1 MRTRPAATANSPSS
15 SLRLRHAR
23 FEDVPEI
30 LRLIRRAVEHGCR
43 DHYAPP
49 QRREVCASYERSL
62 FVEVIGPCETIVAER
77 DGALAG
83 VAQLDLAAGRL
94 RALFVDATAQR
105 AGVGRALLAK
115 VEERATRRGCVRLH
129 GAMSL
134 NAVPF
139 YVKAGFRP
147 CPGPERLAA
156 TDVDVAVPVVRMEKR
171 LRPPRL

>member
-1 MRTRPAATANSPSS
+1 MRTRPVATVHSPAS
-15 SLRLRHAR
+15 SLRLRSAR

-30 LRLIRRAVEHGCR
+30 LRLIRRAVEHACR
-43 DHYAPP
+43 EHYAPA
-49 QRREVCASYERSL
+49 QRREVCASYERNL

-77 DGALAG
+77 DGLLAG

-94 RALFVDATAQR
+94 RALFVDADLQR
-105 AGVGRALLAK
+105 RGVGRALLAK
-115 VEERATRRGCVRLH
+115 VEERATRRGCARLH

-156 TDVDVAVPVVRMEKR
+156 TEVDVAVPVVRMEKR
-171 LRPPRL
+171 LRAPEI

>member
-1 MRTRPAATANSPSS
+1 MRTRPAATANNPSS
-15 SLRLRHAR
+15 SVRLRRAH

-30 LRLIRRAVEHGCR
+30 LRLIQRAVEHGCR
-43 DHYAPP
+43 EHYAPA

-62 FVEVIGPCETIVAER
+62 FVEVIGPCDTIVAER
-77 DGALAG
+77 DGVLAG

-94 RALFVDATAQR
+94 RALFVDARVQMR
-105 AGVGRALLAK
+105 GVGRALLAK
-115 VEERATRRGCVRLH
+115 VEERATRRGCLRLH

-139 YVKAGFRP
+139 YAKAGFQP

-156 TDVDVAVPVVRMEKR
+156 TEVDVAVPVVRMEKR
-171 LRPPRL
+171 LRPERI